1 MLSRLSFKD
10 VLTVFFGL
18 NFNVEKRANVHNF
31 KKTTFAQIIKMN
43 PKHLP
48 QSILKNLGIENLNE
62 MQEVA
67 QDAILH
73 DNNILLLSPTGSG
86 KTLAFLL
93 PVLELLNPEFLSVQ
107 CLILVPSRELGL
119 QIEQVWKKMG
129 TDYKINVCYG
139 GHSIDTEIK
148 NLSNPPAV
156 LIGTPGRIADHIE
169 RGTFRLDKI
178 QTMVLDEFDK
188 SLQLGFHEQMSFI
201 IGKLPKLNKRVLVSA
216 TSDIEIPKYT
226 RVINPTILDFIPEED
241 EAASNLSMKMVV
253 SKDKDKL
260 TSLFNLICSL
270 KSEAAIVFCNH
281 RDAAERIS
289 DTLNEKGIYATY
301 YHGGMDQD
309 ERERALIQFRNGSMS
324 YLITTDLAA
333 RGLDIPEMNHVI
345 HYHLPSKADE
355 FTHRN
360 GRTAR
365 MLASGTAY
373 IVVNDSEKKMDYI
386 DYSIPVLNVEAPK
399 SLPKPPQYQTIYI
412 SGGKKNKLNKIDI
425 VGFFSQK
432 GKLEKGDLGLIEVKD
447 FISFAA
453 VKFNKVKDLLHVIKD
468 EKMKGKKF
476 KIEVARKVIKKV
488 EE

>member
-1 MLSRLSFKD
+1 MYK
-10 VLTVFFGL
+10 
-18 NFNVEKRANVHNF
+18 
-31 KKTTFAQIIKMN
+31 N
-43 PKHLP
+43 PHSNDL
-48 QSILKNLGIENLNE
+48 LLNLGIESLNE
-62 MQEVA
+62 MQEMA
-67 QDAILH
+67 QDAILN
-73 DNNILLLSPTGSG
+73 DANVLLLSPTGSG

-93 PVLELLNPEFLSVQ
+93 PIFKMLQPEITTVQ

-129 TDYKINVCYG
+129 TDYKVNVCYG

-156 LIGTPGRIADHIE
+156 LIGTPGRIADHIDRE
-169 RGTFRLDKI
+169 TFKLYTI
-178 QTMVLDEFDK
+178 ETLILDEFDK

-201 IGKLPKLNKRVLVSA
+201 ISRLSKLNKRVLVSA

-226 RVINPTILDFIPEED
+226 RVVNPTVLDFIPTEE
-241 EAASNLSMKMVV
+241 ENSNLELKLVV
-253 SKDKDKL
+253 SKEKDKIN
-260 TSLFNLICSL
+260 SLFNLICSL
-270 KSEAAIVFCNH
+270 KSEAAIIFCNH

-309 ERERALIQFRNGSMS
+309 ERERALIQFRNGSVS

-333 RGLDIPEMNHVI
+333 RGLDIPEMKHVI
-345 HYHLPSKADE
+345 HYHLPLKEDE

-373 IVVNDSEKKMDYI
+373 IVAHESEKKMEYLDYGMA
-386 DYSIPVLNVEAPK
+386 VLNVENATT
-399 SLPKPPQYQTIYI
+399 LPKPPQFQTIYI

-453 VKFNKVKDLLHVIKD
+453 VKSKKVKELLGNIRD

-476 KIEVARKVIKKV
+476 KIEVARKVVKK

>member
-1 MLSRLSFKD
+1 MHYRKQSVIFDYLC
-10 VLTVFFGL
+10 
-18 NFNVEKRANVHNF
+18 
-31 KKTTFAQIIKMN
+31 KMN
-43 PKHLP
+43 KKHH
-48 QSILKNLGIENLNE
+48 SNNILLNLGIGSLNE

-67 QDAILH
+67 QDVILN
-73 DNNILLLSPTGSG
+73 DNNVLLLSPTGSG

-93 PVLELLNPEFLSVQ
+93 PIFEMLQPEILSVQ

-129 TDYKINVCYG
+129 TDYKVNVCYG

-148 NLSNPPAV
+148 NLSDPPAV
-156 LIGTPGRIADHIE
+156 LIGTPGRIADHID

-178 QTMVLDEFDK
+178 QTLILDEFDK

-201 IGKLPKLNKRVLVSA
+201 IGKLSKLNKRVLVSA

-226 RVINPTILDFIPEED
+226 RVVNPTILDFIPTEE
-241 EAASNLSMKMVV
+241 EQESNLTTKMVV
-253 SKDKDKL
+253 SKEKDKL
-260 TSLFNLICSL
+260 GSLFNLICSL
-270 KSEAAIVFCNH
+270 KSQQAIVFCNH

-289 DTLNEKGIYATY
+289 DILNEKGIYATY
-301 YHGGMDQD
+301 YHGGMDQE

-333 RGLDIPEMNHVI
+333 RGLDIPEMKHVI
-345 HYHLPSKADE
+345 HYHLPLKEDE

-365 MLASGTAY
+365 MQASGTAY
-373 IVVNDSEKKMDYI
+373 VIAHESEKKMDYL
-386 DYSIPVLNVEAPK
+386 DYGMEVLQVENTTT
-399 SLPKPPQYQTIYI
+399 LPKPPEFQTIYI

-453 VKFNKVKDLLHVIKD
+453 VKFNKVKDLLHHVKD

-476 KIEVARKVIKKV
+476 KIEVARKVIKK
-488 EE
+488 EEEGGF

>member
-1 MLSRLSFKD
+1 MTNHHHS
-10 VLTVFFGL
+10 
-18 NFNVEKRANVHNF
+18 NN
-31 KKTTFAQIIKMN
+31 
-43 PKHLP
+43 
-48 QSILKNLGIENLNE
+48 ILLNLGIESLNE
-62 MQEVA
+62 MQVA
-67 QDAILH
+67 AQETILT

-93 PVLELLNPEFLSVQ
+93 PIFEILEPETKGVQ
-107 CLILVPSRELGL
+107 CLVLVPSRELGL

-129 TDYKINVCYG
+129 TDFKVNVCYG

-148 NLSNPPAV
+148 NLSNPPAI
-156 LIGTPGRIADHIE
+156 LIGTPGRIADHMD
-169 RGTFRLDKI
+169 RGTFTFNNI
-178 QTMVLDEFDK
+178 QTLVLDEFDK
-188 SLQLGFHEQMSFI
+188 SLQLGFHEEMSFI
-201 IGKLPKLNKRVLVSA
+201 ISKLTKVNKRILVSA
-216 TSDIEIPKYT
+216 TSDIEIPRYT
-226 RVINPTILDFIPEED
+226 KVSHPTILDFIPEEK
-241 EAASNLSMKMVV
+241 ESANLTMKMVV
-253 SKDKDKL
+253 SKDKDKID
-260 TSLFNLICSL
+260 SLFHLICSL
-270 KSEAAIVFCNH
+270 KSEAALIFCNH

-289 DTLNEKGIYATY
+289 EALNQKGIYATY

-309 ERERALIQFRNGSMS
+309 ERERALIQFRNGSVN
-324 YLITTDLAA
+324 YLVTTDLAA
-333 RGLDIPEMNHVI
+333 RGLDIPEMKNVI

-373 IVVNDSEKKMDYI
+373 IIIHDSEKQLDYI
-386 DYSIPVLNVEAPK
+386 DYAMPK
-399 SLPKPPQYQTIYI
+399 LSVDNASTLPKPPEFQTIYI

-453 VKFNKVKDLLHVIKD
+453 VKSKKVKELLKTIRD
-468 EKMKGKKF
+468 EKMKGKKY
-476 KIEVARKVIKKV
+476 KIEVARNVVKK

>member
-1 MLSRLSFKD
+1 MI
-10 VLTVFFGL
+10 
-18 NFNVEKRANVHNF
+18 N
-31 KKTTFAQIIKMN
+31 
-43 PKHLP
+43 KHHSNNL
-48 QSILKNLGIENLNE
+48 LLNLGIESLNE
-62 MQEVA
+62 MQIAA
-67 QDAILH
+67 QETILNDA
-73 DNNILLLSPTGSG
+73 NVLLLSPTGSG

-93 PVLELLNPEFLSVQ
+93 PIFETLEPEITGVQ

-129 TDYKINVCYG
+129 TDYKVNVCYG

-148 NLSNPPAV
+148 NLSTPPAV
-156 LIGTPGRIADHIE
+156 LIGTPGRIADHID
-169 RGTFRLDKI
+169 RATFKSDNI
-178 QTMVLDEFDK
+178 QTLILDEFDK

-201 IGKLPKLNKRVLVSA
+201 ISKLTKVNKRVLVSA
-216 TSDIEIPKYT
+216 TSGIEIPKYT
-226 RVINPTILDFIPEED
+226 RVVNPTVLDFIPSED
-241 EAASNLSMKMVV
+241 EKVNLTMKMVV
-253 SKDKDKL
+253 SKEKDKIG
-260 TSLFNLICSL
+260 SLFHLICSL
-270 KSEAAIVFCNH
+270 KSQSALIFCNH

-309 ERERALIQFRNGSMS
+309 ERERALIQFRNGSVS

-333 RGLDIPEMNHVI
+333 RGLDIPEMKHVI
-345 HYHLPSKADE
+345 HYHLPSKEDE

-373 IVVNDSEKKMDYI
+373 ILIHESEKKMDYI
-386 DYSIPVLNVEAPK
+386 DYNMPVLKVDSAT
-399 SLPKPPQYQTIYI
+399 SLPKPPEFQTIYI

-453 VKFNKVKDLLHVIKD
+453 VKSKKVKDLLSAIRD

-476 KIEVARKVIKKV
+476 KIEVARKVIKK

>member
-1 MLSRLSFKD
+1 MTHHHHSTNLL
-10 VLTVFFGL
+10 L
-18 NFNVEKRANVHNF
+18 
-31 KKTTFAQIIKMN
+31 
-43 PKHLP
+43 
-48 QSILKNLGIENLNE
+48 NLGIESLNE
-62 MQEVA
+62 MQVA
-67 QDAILH
+67 AQETILN
-73 DNNILLLSPTGSG
+73 DNNVLLLSPTGSG

-93 PVLELLNPEFLSVQ
+93 PIFEMLNEDINTRVQ

-129 TDYKINVCYG
+129 TNYKVNVCYG
-139 GHSIDTEIK
+139 GHSIETEIK

-156 LIGTPGRIADHIE
+156 LIGTPGRIMDHID
-169 RGTFRLDKI
+169 RGTFKTDYIETL
-178 QTMVLDEFDK
+178 VLDEFDK

-201 IGKLPKLNKRVLVSA
+201 ISRLTKVSKRILVSA
-216 TSDIEIPKYT
+216 TAGIEIPKYT
-226 RVINPTILDFIPEED
+226 RVVNPTILDFIPND
-241 EAASNLSMKMVV
+241 EANTNLDMKMVI
-253 SKDKDKL
+253 SKEKDKIG
-260 TSLFNLICSL
+260 SLFNLICSL
-270 KSEAAIVFCNH
+270 KSEAAIIFCNH

-309 ERERALIQFRNGSMS
+309 ERERALIQFRNGSIP

-333 RGLDIPEMNHVI
+333 RGLDIPEMKHVI
-345 HYHLPSKADE
+345 HYHLPSKEDE
-355 FTHRN
+355 LTHRN

-365 MLASGTAY
+365 MLATGTAY
-373 IVVNDSEKKMDYI
+373 IIAHESEKKMDYL
-386 DYSIPVLNVEAPK
+386 DYSMKVLHVAD
-399 SLPKPPQYQTIYI
+399 STTLPKPPEFQTIYI

-453 VKFNKVKDLLHVIKD
+453 VKSKKVNHLLSNIRD

-476 KIEVARKVIKKV
+476 KIEVARKVIKK
-488 EE
+488 EEDSKPEKY

>member
-1 MLSRLSFKD
+1 MVYLWQMKNHHS
-10 VLTVFFGL
+10 
-18 NFNVEKRANVHNF
+18 NN
-31 KKTTFAQIIKMN
+31 
-43 PKHLP
+43 
-48 QSILKNLGIENLNE
+48 ILLNLGIESLNE
-62 MQEVA
+62 MQQAA
-67 QDAILH
+67 QETILN
-73 DNNILLLSPTGSG
+73 DTNVLLLSPTGSG

-93 PVLELLNPEFLSVQ
+93 PVFEILEPEIKDVQ

-129 TDYKINVCYG
+129 TDYKVNVCYG

-156 LIGTPGRIADHIE
+156 LIGTPGRIADHLE
-169 RGTFRLDKI
+169 RGTFATTSIL
-178 QTMVLDEFDK
+178 TLVLDEFDK
-188 SLQLGFHEQMSFI
+188 SLQLGFHEEMSFI
-201 IGKLPKLNKRVLVSA
+201 ISKLTKINKRVLVSA

-226 RVINPTILDFIPEED
+226 RVTNPTVLDFIPEQSE
-241 EAASNLSMKMVV
+241 NQQLSTVMVV
-253 SKDKDKL
+253 SKEKDKIN
-260 TSLFNLICSL
+260 TLFQLICSL
-270 KSEAAIVFCNH
+270 KSESALIFCNH

-309 ERERALIQFRNGSMS
+309 ERERALIQFRNGSVT
-324 YLITTDLAA
+324 YLVTTDLAA
-333 RGLDIPEMNHVI
+333 RGLDIPEMKHVI
-345 HYHLPSKADE
+345 HYHLPSKEDE

-373 IVVNDSEKKMDYI
+373 VLIHESEKKLDYI
-386 DYSIPVLNVEAPK
+386 DYSMKVLKVDGAAT
-399 SLPKPPQYQTIYI
+399 LPKPPQFQTIYI

-453 VKFNKVKDLLHVIKD
+453 VKAKKVPDLLRLIRD

-476 KIEVARKVIKKV
+476 KIEVARKVVKK
-488 EE
+488 EDY

>member
-1 MLSRLSFKD
+1 MYK
-10 VLTVFFGL
+10 
-18 NFNVEKRANVHNF
+18 
-31 KKTTFAQIIKMN
+31 N
-43 PKHLP
+43 PHSNNL
-48 QSILKNLGIENLNE
+48 LLNLGIDNLNE
-62 MQEVA
+62 MQETA
-67 QDAILH
+67 SEAILN
-73 DNNILLLSPTGSG
+73 DANVLLLSPTGSG

-93 PVLELLNPEFLSVQ
+93 PIFEMLNEDINTRVQ

-129 TDYKINVCYG
+129 TDYKVNVCYG
-139 GHSIDTEIK
+139 GHSIETEIK

-156 LIGTPGRIADHIE
+156 LIGTPGRIMDHIDRE
-169 RGTFRLDKI
+169 TFKTDYIEIL
-178 QTMVLDEFDK
+178 VLDEFDK

-201 IGKLPKLNKRVLVSA
+201 ISRLTKVNKRILVSA
-216 TSDIEIPKYT
+216 TSDVEIPRYT
-226 RVINPTILDFIPEED
+226 KVVNPTVLDFIPNDEENT
-241 EAASNLSMKMVV
+241 NLSMRMVV
-253 SKDKDKL
+253 SKDKDKIN
-260 TSLFNLICSL
+260 SLFNLICSL
-270 KSEAAIVFCNH
+270 KSESAIIFCNH

-309 ERERALIQFRNGSMS
+309 ERERALIQFRNGSVS
-324 YLITTDLAA
+324 YLVTTDLAA
-333 RGLDIPEMNHVI
+333 RGLDIPEMKHVI
-345 HYHLPSKADE
+345 HYHLPSKEDE

-373 IVVNDSEKKMDYI
+373 IIAHESEKKMDYI
-386 DYSIPVLNVEAPK
+386 DYGMKVLNVDNSN
-399 SLPKPPQYQTIYI
+399 SLPKPPEFQTIYI

-453 VKFNKVKDLLHVIKD
+453 VKSKKVKDLLNAIRD

-476 KIEVARKVIKKV
+476 KIEVARKVIKK
-488 EE
+488 EAE

>member
-1 MLSRLSFKD
+1 
-10 VLTVFFGL
+10 
-18 NFNVEKRANVHNF
+18 
-31 KKTTFAQIIKMN
+31 MN
-43 PKHLP
+43 KNPHSNNL
-48 QSILKNLGIENLNE
+48 LLNLGIESLNE
-62 MQEVA
+62 MQEMA
-67 QDAILH
+67 QDAILN
-73 DNNILLLSPTGSG
+73 DANVLLLSPTGSG

-93 PVLELLNPEFLSVQ
+93 PIFEMLQPEIKTVQ

-129 TDYKINVCYG
+129 TDYKVNACYG
-139 GHSIDTEIK
+139 GHSIETEIK

-156 LIGTPGRIADHIE
+156 LIGTPGRIADHID
-169 RGTFRLDKI
+169 RGTFTTDKI
-178 QTMVLDEFDK
+178 QTLVLDEFDK

-201 IGKLPKLNKRVLVSA
+201 ISKLNKLNKRILVSA

-226 RVINPTILDFIPEED
+226 RVVNPTVLDFIPSDVED
-241 EAASNLSMKMVV
+241 SNLTLKMVV
-253 SKDKDKL
+253 SKEKDKIN
-260 TSLFNLICSL
+260 SLFNLICSL
-270 KSEAAIVFCNH
+270 KSEAAIIFCNH

-289 DTLNEKGIYATY
+289 DTLNEKGIYSTY

-309 ERERALIQFRNGSMS
+309 ERERALIQFRNGSVS

-333 RGLDIPEMNHVI
+333 RGLDIPEMKHVI
-345 HYHLPSKADE
+345 HYHLPSKEDE

-373 IVVNDSEKKMDYI
+373 IVAHESEKKMDYL
-386 DYSIPVLNVEAPK
+386 DYKMTVLNVENTTI
-399 SLPKPPQYQTIYI
+399 LPKAPEFQTIYV

-453 VKFNKVKDLLHVIKD
+453 VKSKKVKDFLSNIRD

-476 KIEVARKVIKKV
+476 KIEVARKVVKK

>member
-1 MLSRLSFKD
+1 M
-10 VLTVFFGL
+10 
-18 NFNVEKRANVHNF
+18 N
-31 KKTTFAQIIKMN
+31 KKHHSN
-43 PKHLP
+43 N
-48 QSILKNLGIENLNE
+48 ILLNLGIDALNE

-67 QDAILH
+67 QDAILN
-73 DNNILLLSPTGSG
+73 DNNVLLLSPTGSG
-86 KTLAFLL
+86 KTIAFLL
-93 PVLELLNPEFLSVQ
+93 PVLEMLQPEILSVQ
-107 CLILVPSRELGL
+107 CVILVPSRELGL

-129 TDYKINVCYG
+129 TQYKVNVCYG

-156 LIGTPGRIADHIE
+156 LIGTPGRIADHID
-169 RGTFRLDKI
+169 RGTFRIDKV
-178 QTMVLDEFDK
+178 QTLILDEFDK

-201 IGKLPKLNKRVLVSA
+201 IGKLAKLNKRVLVSA
-216 TSDIEIPKYT
+216 TSEIEIPKYT
-226 RVINPTILDFIPEED
+226 RVVNPTILDFIPEQKE
-241 EAASNLSMKMVV
+241 ETNLSMKLVV
-253 SKDKDKL
+253 SPEKDKMG
-260 TSLFNLICSL
+260 SLFQLLCSL
-270 KSEAAIVFCNH
+270 KSESAIVFCNH

-345 HYHLPSKADE
+345 HYHLPSKEDE

-373 IVVNDSEKKMDYI
+373 IIAHETEKKLDYI
-386 DYSIPVLNVEAPK
+386 DYDMSVFDVEKSA
-399 SLPKPPQYQTIYI
+399 SLPKSPLFQTIYI

-447 FISFAA
+447 FVSFAA
-453 VKFNKVKDLLHVIKD
+453 VKFNKVKVLLQNVKE

-476 KIEVARKVIKKV
+476 KIEVARNVIKK
-488 EE
+488 EEEK

>member
-1 MLSRLSFKD
+1 MTNYHHSNNLL
-10 VLTVFFGL
+10 L
-18 NFNVEKRANVHNF
+18 
-31 KKTTFAQIIKMN
+31 
-43 PKHLP
+43 
-48 QSILKNLGIENLNE
+48 NLGIESLNE
-62 MQEVA
+62 MQLAA
-67 QDAILH
+67 QETILR
-73 DNNILLLSPTGSG
+73 DNNVLLLSPTGSG

-93 PVLELLNPEFLSVQ
+93 PIFELLEGEGAEVQ

-129 TDYKINVCYG
+129 TNYKVNVCYG

-156 LIGTPGRIADHIE
+156 LIGTPGRIADHID
-169 RGTFRLDKI
+169 RGTFKVDNLQMLI
-178 QTMVLDEFDK
+178 LDEFDK

-201 IGKLPKLNKRVLVSA
+201 ISRLPKLNKRILVSA
-216 TSDIEIPKYT
+216 TSGIEIPRYT
-226 RVINPTILDFIPEED
+226 QVIHPTVLDFIPIEE
-241 EAASNLSMKMVV
+241 EKINLSMKMLV
-253 SKDKDKL
+253 SKEKDKIN
-260 TSLFNLICSL
+260 SLFNLICSL
-270 KSEAAIVFCNH
+270 KSQSALIFCNH

-289 DTLNEKGIYATY
+289 DLLNEKGIYTTY

-309 ERERALIQFRNGSMS
+309 ERERALIQFRNGSVS
-324 YLITTDLAA
+324 YLVTTDLAA
-333 RGLDIPEMNHVI
+333 RGLDIPEMKHVI
-345 HYHLPSKADE
+345 HYHLPSKEDE

-373 IVVNDSEKKMDYI
+373 IITHESEKKLDYI
-386 DYSIPVLNVEAPK
+386 DYSMPVLNVENAIT
-399 SLPKPPQYQTIYI
+399 LPKPPEFKTIYI

-447 FISFAA
+447 FVSFAA
-453 VKFNKVKDLLHVIKD
+453 VKAKKVKDLLNAIRD

-476 KIEVARKVIKKV
+476 KIEVARKVIKK
-488 EE
+488 EEE

>member
-1 MLSRLSFKD
+1 MKNHHS
-10 VLTVFFGL
+10 
-18 NFNVEKRANVHNF
+18 NN
-31 KKTTFAQIIKMN
+31 
-43 PKHLP
+43 
-48 QSILKNLGIENLNE
+48 ILLNLGIESLNE
-62 MQEVA
+62 MQVA
-67 QDAILH
+67 AQETILR
-73 DNNILLLSPTGSG
+73 DNNVLLLSPTGSG

-93 PVLELLNPEFLSVQ
+93 PIFEILEPEVKAVQ
-107 CLILVPSRELGL
+107 CLILVPSRELAL

-129 TDYKINVCYG
+129 TDYKVNVCYG
-139 GHSIDTEIK
+139 GHSIETEIK

-156 LIGTPGRIADHIE
+156 LIGTPGRIADHLD
-169 RGTFRLDKI
+169 RATFKTENI
-178 QTMVLDEFDK
+178 QTLILDEFDK
-188 SLQLGFHEQMSFI
+188 SLQLGFHEEMSFI
-201 IGKLPKLNKRVLVSA
+201 INKLTKLNKRILVSA
-216 TSDIEIPKYT
+216 TSDVEIPKYT
-226 RVINPTILDFIPEED
+226 RVVHPTILDFIPEE
-241 EAASNLSMKMVV
+241 EEKNNLSLKMVV
-253 SKDKDKL
+253 SKEKDKIN
-260 TSLFNLICSL
+260 SLFHLICSL
-270 KSEAAIVFCNH
+270 NSESALIFCNH

-309 ERERALIQFRNGSMS
+309 ERERALIQFRNGSVS
-324 YLITTDLAA
+324 YLVTTDLAA
-333 RGLDIPEMNHVI
+333 RGLDIPEMKHVI
-345 HYHLPSKADE
+345 HYHLPSKEDE

-373 IVVNDSEKKMDYI
+373 IITHESEKKFDYI
-386 DYSIPVLNVEAPK
+386 DYGMKILNVDSNSK
-399 SLPKPPQYQTIYI
+399 LPKAPEFQTIYV

-453 VKFNKVKDLLHVIKD
+453 VKASKVKGLLQLIRD

-476 KIEVARKVIKKV
+476 KIEVARKVIKK

>member
-1 MLSRLSFKD
+1 MTNHHHS
-10 VLTVFFGL
+10 
-18 NFNVEKRANVHNF
+18 NN
-31 KKTTFAQIIKMN
+31 
-43 PKHLP
+43 
-48 QSILKNLGIENLNE
+48 ILLNLGIESLNE
-62 MQEVA
+62 MQEAA
-67 QDAILH
+67 QETILN
-73 DNNILLLSPTGSG
+73 DTNVLLLSPTGSG

-93 PVLELLNPEFLSVQ
+93 PIFEILEPEIKTTQ
-107 CLILVPSRELGL
+107 CLILVPSRELAI

-129 TDYKINVCYG
+129 TDFKVNVCYG

-156 LIGTPGRIADHIE
+156 LIGTPGRIADHLE
-169 RGTFRLDKI
+169 RGTFVTTSIL
-178 QTMVLDEFDK
+178 TLVLDEFDK
-188 SLQLGFHEQMSFI
+188 SLQLGFHEEMSFI
-201 IGKLPKLNKRVLVSA
+201 ISKLTKLNKRILVSA

-226 RVINPTILDFIPEED
+226 RVVHPTILDFIPEET
-241 EAASNLSMKMVV
+241 ENQQLSTVMVV
-253 SKDKDKL
+253 SKEKDKIN
-260 TSLFNLICSL
+260 SLFHLICSL
-270 KSEAAIVFCNH
+270 KSESALIFCNH

-289 DTLNEKGIYATY
+289 DTLNEKGIFATY

-309 ERERALIQFRNGSMS
+309 ERERALIQFRNGSVT
-324 YLITTDLAA
+324 YLVTTDLAA
-333 RGLDIPEMNHVI
+333 RGLDIPEMKHVI
-345 HYHLPSKADE
+345 HYHLPSKEDE

-373 IVVNDSEKKMDYI
+373 ILVHESEKKLEYI
-386 DYSIPVLNVEAPK
+386 NYSMKTLAVDHATT
-399 SLPKPPQYQTIYI
+399 LPKPPQFQTIYI

-453 VKFNKVKDLLHVIKD
+453 VKSKKVPDLLRLIRD

-476 KIEVARKVIKKV
+476 KIEVARKVIKK
-488 EE
+488 EEEN

>member
-1 MLSRLSFKD
+1 
-10 VLTVFFGL
+10 
-18 NFNVEKRANVHNF
+18 
-31 KKTTFAQIIKMN
+31 MN
-43 PKHLP
+43 KNHHSNNIFL
-48 QSILKNLGIENLNE
+48 NLGIESLNE
-62 MQEVA
+62 MQVA
-67 QDAILH
+67 AQEAILIE
-73 DNNILLLSPTGSG
+73 NNILLLSPTGSG

-93 PVLELLNPEFLSVQ
+93 PIFEMLKPEILSVQ

-129 TDYKINVCYG
+129 THYKVNVCYG

-156 LIGTPGRIADHIE
+156 LIGTPGRIADHID

-178 QTMVLDEFDK
+178 ETLILDEFDK

-201 IGKLPKLNKRVLVSA
+201 IGKLSKLNKRILVSA

-226 RVINPTILDFIPEED
+226 RVVNPTVLDFIPNEEKG
-241 EAASNLSMKMVV
+241 ASNLAMKMVV
-253 SKDKDKL
+253 SKEKDKIG
-260 TSLFNLICSL
+260 SLFNLICSL
-270 KSEAAIVFCNH
+270 KSQSAIVFCNH

-289 DTLNEKGIYATY
+289 DTLNEKGIYAIY

-309 ERERALIQFRNGSMS
+309 DRERALIQFRNGSVS

-333 RGLDIPEMNHVI
+333 RGLDIPEMKHVI
-345 HYHLPSKADE
+345 HYHLPSKEDE

-365 MLASGTAY
+365 MQASGTAY
-373 IVVNDSEKKMDYI
+373 IIAHDSEKKLDYI
-386 DYSIPVLNVEAPK
+386 DYEMQVLKVEN
-399 SLPKPPQYQTIYI
+399 STILPKPPEFQTIYI
-412 SGGKKNKLNKIDI
+412 SGGKKNKLNKIDV

-453 VKFNKVKDLLHVIKD
+453 VKFNKVKDLLHNIKD

-476 KIEVARKVIKKV
+476 KIEVARKVIKK
-488 EE
+488 EEISD

>member
-1 MLSRLSFKD
+1 
-10 VLTVFFGL
+10 
-18 NFNVEKRANVHNF
+18 
-31 KKTTFAQIIKMN
+31 MN
-43 PKHLP
+43 NHH
-48 QSILKNLGIENLNE
+48 SNNILLNLGIENLNE
-62 MQEVA
+62 MQEAA
-67 QDAILH
+67 QDAILKE
-73 DNNILLLSPTGSG
+73 NNILLLSPTGSG

-93 PVLELLNPEFLSVQ
+93 PIFEMLQPEILSVQ

-119 QIEQVWKKMG
+119 QIEQVWKKMSTG
-129 TDYKINVCYG
+129 YKANICYG

-148 NLSNPPAV
+148 NLSNPPAI

-178 QTMVLDEFDK
+178 QTLILDEFDK
-188 SLQLGFHEQMSFI
+188 SLQLGFHEEMSFI
-201 IGKLPKLNKRVLVSA
+201 IGKLSKLNKRVLVSA
-216 TSDIEIPKYT
+216 TSGVEIPKYT
-226 RVINPTILDFIPEED
+226 RVVNPVVLDFIPNEEQKT
-241 EAASNLSMKMVV
+241 NLSVKMVL
-253 SKDKDKL
+253 SKEKDKIN
-260 TSLFNLICSL
+260 TLFHLICSL
-270 KSEAAIVFCNH
+270 KSQSAIIFCNH

-289 DTLNEKGIYATY
+289 DTLNEKGIYSVY

-309 ERERALIQFRNGSMS
+309 ERERALIQFRNGSVS

-333 RGLDIPEMNHVI
+333 RGLDIPEMKHVI
-345 HYHLPSKADE
+345 HYHLPSKEDE

-365 MLASGTAY
+365 MLSSGTAY
-373 IVVNDSEKKMDYI
+373 VLFHESEKRMDYI
-386 DYSIPVLNVEAPK
+386 DYAMEKLNVDMLSA
-399 SLPKPPQYQTIYI
+399 LPKPPEFQTVYI

-453 VKFNKVKDLLHVIKD
+453 VKFNKVKDLLHNIKD

-476 KIEVARKVIKKV
+476 KIEVARKVIKK

>member
-1 MLSRLSFKD
+1 
-10 VLTVFFGL
+10 
-18 NFNVEKRANVHNF
+18 
-31 KKTTFAQIIKMN
+31 MN
-43 PKHLP
+43 NNHHSTNL
-48 QSILKNLGIENLNE
+48 LLNLGIESLNE
-62 MQEVA
+62 MQEAA
-67 QDAILH
+67 QEAILE
-73 DNNILLLSPTGSG
+73 NNNTLLLSPTGSG

-93 PVLELLNPEFLSVQ
+93 PIFEILQPEILSVQ
-107 CLILVPSRELGL
+107 CLIIVPSRELGL

-129 TDYKINVCYG
+129 TGYKANVCYG
-139 GHSIDTEIK
+139 GHSLDTEIK

-156 LIGTPGRIADHIE
+156 LIGTPGRIADHIDRE
-169 RGTFRLDKI
+169 TFRTDKI
-178 QTMVLDEFDK
+178 QTLVLDEFDK
-188 SLQLGFHEQMSFI
+188 SLQLGFHEEMSFI
-201 IGKLPKLNKRVLVSA
+201 IARLPKLNKRVLVSA

-226 RVINPTILDFIPEED
+226 RVINPEILDFIPKDEEK
-241 EAASNLSMKMVV
+241 ANLSMKMVV
-253 SKDKDKL
+253 SKEKDKIN
-260 TSLFNLICSL
+260 SLFNLICSL
-270 KSEAAIVFCNH
+270 KSEAALIFCNH

-301 YHGGMDQD
+301 YHGGMDQE
-309 ERERALIQFRNGSMS
+309 ERERALIQFRNGSVS
-324 YLITTDLAA
+324 YLVTTDLAA
-333 RGLDIPEMNHVI
+333 RGLDIPEMKHVI
-345 HYHLPSKADE
+345 HYHLPSKEDE

-373 IVVNDSEKKMDYI
+373 IVVHESEKKLDYI
-386 DYSIPVLNVEAPK
+386 NYDMEVLDVQNATT
-399 SLPKPPQYQTIYI
+399 LPKPPEFQTIYI

-453 VKFNKVKDLLHVIKD
+453 VKFNKVKDLLKNIKD

-476 KIEVARKVIKKV
+476 KIEIARKVVKK